1 MTFESGSDAMQ
12 FYVTRILSQAE
23 REGVTLSETER
34 RMLSW
39 SGSDL
44 DLAVDSGALQRP
56 EEGAAELAFEAKV
69 AGLIRRAFDR
79 DVAADKGTESLY
91 REAEAKLDEDDHYI
105 SLIIYDAFHSRPKR
119 RWWPF

>member
-1 MTFESGSDAMQ
+1 MPAV
-12 FYVTRILSQAE
+12 YVTRILSQAE

-44 DLAVDSGALQRP
+44 DSRGLWRIA
-56 EEGAAELAFEAKV
+56 EAKALPSGV
-69 AGLIRRAFDR
+69 RSQGGRADPTRIRR

-105 SLIIYDAFHSRPKR
+105 SLLIYDAFHSAQEKVVAILGVSAGGV
-119 RWWPF
+119 